1 MGVRETELDTS
12 KLVISNLEIMETDIA
27 YLFSNS
33 TISSILPTD

>member
-27 YLFSNS
+27 NLFSNG